1 MGSCMEDGPGAVRA
15 VMERYAE
22 AVYRADVATLRSL
35 FHPQASMSGYLG
47 EDLLVGTPEPFFTD
61 LGSRPSMAESK
72 HPYEGKISNVE
83 VMGRAATAT
92 LVEHGFFGSFDFA
105 NYYHLLLIDGEWKIV
120 SKAFSA
126 I

>member
-15 VMERYAE
+15 VMERYVE
-22 AVYRADVATLRSL
+22 AVYRADIATLREL

-47 EDLLVGTPEPFFTD
+47 DDLLIGTPEPFFLD
-61 LGSRPSMAESK
+61 LGSRPSMAESG
-72 HPYEGKISNVE
+72 HAYEGTISNVE
-83 VMGRAATAT
+83 AMGKAATAT
-92 LVEHGFFGSFDFA
+92 LVEHGFFGAFDFV
-105 NYYHLLLIDGEWKIV
+105 NYYQLLFIDGEWKIL